1 MVYRVANRKLLK
13 ISKLN
18 IQAGE
23 TVAILGTGSKL
34 IIALLCRFASPNQ
47 GTVSLNQIDLTQL
60 SIVQLMEQ
68 VGVVPADPKAGGISV
83 GTFLNPDGKL
93 RSEQVNDAL
102 IEVKLFE
109 SVSKLPNRI
118 DDMVDMLTVADRQL
132 LCLAR
137 CYLRK
142 PAVRKDIA
150 RWGHQYSNMQQ

>member
-1 MVYRVANRKLLK
+1 MANRKLLK

-23 TVAILGTGSKL
+23 TVAIFGTGSKL
-34 IIALLCRFASPNQ
+34 IIPLLCRVFSPNQ
-47 GTVSLNQIDLTQL
+47 GAVNLNQIDLTQL
-60 SIVQLMEQ
+60 SIAQLMEQ

-83 GTFLNPDGKL
+83 GVFLNPDGKL
-93 RSEQVNDAL
+93 RSEQVNDVL

-109 SVSKLPNRI
+109 SVSKLPNKI
-118 DDMVDMLTVADRQL
+118 DDMVDRLTLADRQL

-142 PAVRKDIA
+142 PAVRADIVFFL
-150 RWGHQYSNMQQ
+150 